1 MPGTEIYL
9 ICEYMNST
17 KYSLLSNMRQ
27 VILIYMFFNID
38 TQKQA
43 VLWGKKIRLKKWIL
57 FHISSNSI
65 LNNTELVERGQDI

>member
-17 KYSLLSNMRQ
+17 KYSLLSNIRQ
-27 VILIYMFFNID
+27 VILIYMFFYMD

-43 VLWGKKIRLKKWIL
+43 ILWGKKIGEKNGYYFI
-57 FHISSNSI
+57 FQVIVS
-65 LNNTELVERGQDI
+65 

>member
-1 MPGTEIYL
+1 MLGTEIYL

-27 VILIYMFFNID
+27 VILIYMFFYID

-43 VLWGKKIRLKKWIL
+43 ILLGKKIGEKNGYYFI
-57 FHISSNSI
+57 FQVIVS
-65 LNNTELVERGQDI
+65 